1 MANILYHKRSIPLEY
16 KMIEFHNSMIHVT
29 LLIQACIPS
38 KHSNLLEPDKNKV
51 CSYQISCMNCVPY
64 FQFVGGQH
72 FLFDLLE
79 PSLTYRGFCHHPHGI
94 LQMINFNFT
103 KHHSYTLNNTRII
116 IYPHYN
122 FLYVQCLIIYNGFL
136 QYLYWYNV

>member
-1 MANILYHKRSIPLEY
+1 MQ
-16 KMIEFHNSMIHVT
+16 
-29 LLIQACIPS
+29 LL
-38 KHSNLLEPDKNKV
+38 D
-51 CSYQISCMNCVPY
+51 SCMNCVPY

-136 QYLYWYNV
+136 QYLYWYNVWLRISTVINFLFWPKYLIIYKKFSILQNQHLFQSQSELP